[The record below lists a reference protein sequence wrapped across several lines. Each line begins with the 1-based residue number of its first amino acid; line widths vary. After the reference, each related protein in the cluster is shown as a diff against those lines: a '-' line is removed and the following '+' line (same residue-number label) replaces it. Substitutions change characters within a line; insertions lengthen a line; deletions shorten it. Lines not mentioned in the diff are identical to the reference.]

1 MLYIKRIILKTLFL
15 LLFLT
20 TIISCTT
27 TKIIEVPIETIKTE
41 YIEQVKYDS
50 IYSKDSIYIMQKG
63 DTIYNNKV
71 QYLYK
76 YKYLRDTINITDTI
90 PKIITVK
97 DTQYINQLYA
107 WQKILIVIGIG
118 FILYWIIKL
127 VIYIKSKFNMMLKK
141 WFGIAHF
148 NKSYKMKRE

>member
-1 MLYIKRIILKTLFL
+1 MLYIKKLTLKTLFL

-27 TKIIEVPIETIKTE
+27 TKIVEVPVETIKTE

-90 PKIITVK
+90 PKIVTVK
-97 DTQYINQLYA
+97 DTQYINQLYT
-107 WQKILIVIGIG
+107 WQKLLIVIGIG

-127 VIYIKSKFNMMLKK
+127 VIYIKSKFN
-141 WFGIAHF
+141 I
-148 NKSYKMKRE
+148 

>member
-1 MLYIKRIILKTLFL
+1 MLYIKRLILKTSFL

-27 TKIIEVPIETIKTE
+27 TKIVEVPIETIKTE

-97 DTQYINQLYA
+97 DTQYINQLYT

-127 VIYIKSKFNMMLKK
+127 VIYIKNKFN
-141 WFGIAHF
+141 I
-148 NKSYKMKRE
+148 

>member
-1 MLYIKRIILKTLFL
+1 MLYIKKLILKTLFL

-27 TKIIEVPIETIKTE
+27 TKIVEVPVETIKTE
-41 YIEQVKYDS
+41 YIEQVKYES

-90 PKIITVK
+90 PKIVTVK
-97 DTQYINQLYA
+97 DTQYINQLYT
-107 WQKILIVIGIG
+107 WQKLLIIIGIG

-127 VIYIKSKFNMMLKK
+127 VIYIKSKFN
-141 WFGIAHF
+141 I
-148 NKSYKMKRE
+148 

>member
-1 MLYIKRIILKTLFL
+1 MLYIKRLILKALFL

-27 TKIIEVPIETIKTE
+27 TKTIEVPIETIKTE

-50 IYSKDSIYIMQKG
+50 IYSKDSIYVMQKG
-63 DTIYNNKV
+63 DTIYNNKI

-90 PKIITVK
+90 PKIVTVK
-97 DTQYINQLYA
+97 DTQYVNQLYT
-107 WQKILIVIGIG
+107 WQKLLIIIGIG

-127 VIYIKSKFNMMLKK
+127 VIYIKSKFN
-141 WFGIAHF
+141 I
-148 NKSYKMKRE
+148 

>member
-1 MLYIKRIILKTLFL
+1 MLYIKRLILKTLFL

-27 TKIIEVPIETIKTE
+27 TKVVEVPVETIKTE

-90 PKIITVK
+90 PKIVTVK
-97 DTQYINQLYA
+97 DTQYINQLYT
-107 WQKILIVIGIG
+107 WQKLLIVIGIG

-127 VIYIKSKFNMMLKK
+127 VIYIKDKFN
-141 WFGIAHF
+141 I
-148 NKSYKMKRE
+148 

>member
-1 MLYIKRIILKTLFL
+1 MLYIKKLILKTLFL

-20 TIISCTT
+20 TIISCTS
-27 TKIIEVPIETIKTE
+27 TKTIEVPIETIKTE

-90 PKIITVK
+90 PKIVTVK
-97 DTQYINQLYA
+97 DTQYVNQLHT

-127 VIYIKSKFNMMLKK
+127 VIYIKDKFN
-141 WFGIAHF
+141 I
-148 NKSYKMKRE
+148 

>member
-1 MLYIKRIILKTLFL
+1 MLYIKRLILKTLFL

-27 TKIIEVPIETIKTE
+27 TKIVEVPIETIKTE

-50 IYSKDSIYIMQKG
+50 IYSKDSIYIIQKG

-90 PKIITVK
+90 PKIVTVK
-97 DTQYINQLYA
+97 DTQYVNQLYT

-127 VIYIKSKFNMMLKK
+127 VIYIKDKFN
-141 WFGIAHF
+141 I
-148 NKSYKMKRE
+148 

>member
-1 MLYIKRIILKTLFL
+1 MLYIKRLILKTLFL

-27 TKIIEVPIETIKTE
+27 TKTIEVPIETIKTE

-90 PKIITVK
+90 PKIVTVK
-97 DTQYINQLYA
+97 DTQYINKLYT
-107 WQKILIVIGIG
+107 WQKLLMTVGIG
-118 FILYWIIKL
+118 FVLYWIVRL
-127 VIYIKSKFNMMLKK
+127 VIYIKTKFN
-141 WFGIAHF
+141 I
-148 NKSYKMKRE
+148 

>member
-1 MLYIKRIILKTLFL
+1 MLYIKRLILKTLFL

-27 TKIIEVPIETIKTE
+27 TKIVEVPIETIKTE

-90 PKIITVK
+90 PKIVTVK

-127 VIYIKSKFNMMLKK
+127 VIYIKDKFN
-141 WFGIAHF
+141 
-148 NKSYKMKRE
+148 

>member
-1 MLYIKRIILKTLFL
+1 MLYTKRIILKTLFF

-20 TIISCTT
+20 IVISCKTT
-27 TKIIEVPIETIKTE
+27 TKVVEIPVETIKTE

-50 IYSKDSIYIMQKG
+50 IYHKDSIYIMQKG

-90 PKIITVK
+90 PTIVTVK
-97 DTQYINQLYA
+97 DTQYINKLYT
-107 WQKILIVIGIG
+107 WQKLLMTVGIG
-118 FILYWIIKL
+118 FVLYWIVRL
-127 VIYIKSKFNMMLKK
+127 VIYIKTKFN
-141 WFGIAHF
+141 I
-148 NKSYKMKRE
+148 

>member
-15 LLFLT
+15 LLFLIT
-20 TIISCTT
+20 MISCTT
-27 TKIIEVPIETIKTE
+27 TKIIEVPVETIKTE

-50 IYSKDSIYIMQKG
+50 IYHKDSIYIMQKG

-90 PKIITVK
+90 PTIVTVK
-97 DTQYINQLYA
+97 DTQYINKLYT
-107 WQKILIVIGIG
+107 WQKLLMTVGIG
-118 FILYWIIKL
+118 FVLYWIVRL
-127 VIYIKSKFNMMLKK
+127 VIYIKTKFN
-141 WFGIAHF
+141 I
-148 NKSYKMKRE
+148 

>member
-1 MLYIKRIILKTLFL
+1 MLYIKKLILKTLFF

-20 TIISCTT
+20 IVISCKTT
-27 TKIIEVPIETIKTE
+27 TKVVEIPVETIKTE
-41 YIEQVKYDS
+41 YIEQIKYDS
-50 IYSKDSIYIMQKG
+50 IYHKDSIYIMQKG

-90 PKIITVK
+90 PKIVTVK
-97 DTQYINQLYA
+97 DTQYINQLYT

-127 VIYIKSKFNMMLKK
+127 VIYVKSKFN
-141 WFGIAHF
+141 I
-148 NKSYKMKRE
+148 

>member
-1 MLYIKRIILKTLFL
+1 MLYIKKLTLKTLFL
-15 LLFLT
+15 LLSLA
-20 TIISCTT
+20 TIISCTS
-27 TKIIEVPIETIKTE
+27 TKTIEVPIETIKTE

-90 PKIITVK
+90 PKIVTVK
-97 DTQYINQLYA
+97 DTQYINQLYT

-118 FILYWIIKL
+118 FIIYWIIKL
-127 VIYIKSKFNMMLKK
+127 VIYIKSKFN
-141 WFGIAHF
+141 I
-148 NKSYKMKRE
+148 

>member
-1 MLYIKRIILKTLFL
+1 MLYIKRLILKTLFL

-27 TKIIEVPIETIKTE
+27 TKIVEVPIETIKTE

-76 YKYLRDTINITDTI
+76 YKYLRDTINTTDTI
-90 PKIITVK
+90 PTIVTVK
-97 DTQYINQLYA
+97 DTQYINKLYT
-107 WQKILIVIGIG
+107 WQKLLITVGIG
-118 FILYWIIKL
+118 FVLYWIVRL
-127 VIYIKSKFNMMLKK
+127 VIYIKTKFN
-141 WFGIAHF
+141 I
-148 NKSYKMKRE
+148 

>member
-1 MLYIKRIILKTLFL
+1 MLYIKRLILKTLFL

-27 TKIIEVPIETIKTE
+27 TKIVEVPIETIKTE
-41 YIEQVKYDS
+41 YVEQVKYDS

-90 PKIITVK
+90 PKIITIK
-97 DTQYINQLYA
+97 DTQYINQLYT
-107 WQKILIVIGIG
+107 WQKLLIIIGIG

-127 VIYIKSKFNMMLKK
+127 VIYIKDKFN
-141 WFGIAHF
+141 I
-148 NKSYKMKRE
+148 

>member
-1 MLYIKRIILKTLFL
+1 MLYIKRLILKTLFL

-27 TKIIEVPIETIKTE
+27 TKIVEVPVETIKTE

-90 PKIITVK
+90 PKIVTVK
-97 DTQYINQLYA
+97 DTQYINQLYI
-107 WQKILIVIGIG
+107 WQKLLIVIGIG

-127 VIYIKSKFNMMLKK
+127 VIYIKSKFN
-141 WFGIAHF
+141 I
-148 NKSYKMKRE
+148 

>member
-1 MLYIKRIILKTLFL
+1 MLYIKKLILKTIFL

-27 TKIIEVPIETIKTE
+27 TKIVGVPIETIKTE

-97 DTQYINQLYA
+97 DTQYINQLYT

-127 VIYIKSKFNMMLKK
+127 VIYIKSKFN
-141 WFGIAHF
+141 I
-148 NKSYKMKRE
+148 

>member
-1 MLYIKRIILKTLFL
+1 MLYTKRIILKILFF

-20 TIISCTT
+20 IVISCKTT
-27 TKIIEVPIETIKTE
+27 TKVVEIPVETIKTE
-41 YIEQVKYDS
+41 YIEQIKYDS
-50 IYSKDSIYIMQKG
+50 IYHKDSIYIIQKG

-90 PKIITVK
+90 PKIVTVK
-97 DTQYINQLYA
+97 DTQYINQLYT
-107 WQKILIVIGIG
+107 WQKVLIVIGIG

-127 VIYIKSKFNMMLKK
+127 VIYVKSKFN
-141 WFGIAHF
+141 I
-148 NKSYKMKRE
+148 

>member
-1 MLYIKRIILKTLFL
+1 MLYIKKLILKTLFL

-27 TKIIEVPIETIKTE
+27 TKIVEVPVETIKTE

-50 IYSKDSIYIMQKG
+50 IYSKDSIYIIQKG

-76 YKYLRDTINITDTI
+76 YKYLRDTINITDTV
-90 PKIITVK
+90 PKIVTIK
-97 DTQYINQLYA
+97 DVQYINQLYT

-118 FILYWIIKL
+118 VILYWVIKL
-127 VIYIKSKFNMMLKK
+127 LV
-141 WFGIAHF
+141 
-148 NKSYKMKRE
+148 

>member
-1 MLYIKRIILKTLFL
+1 MLYTKRIILKILFF

-20 TIISCTT
+20 IVISCKTT
-27 TKIIEVPIETIKTE
+27 TKVVEIPVETIKTE

-50 IYSKDSIYIMQKG
+50 IYHKDSIYIMQKG

-90 PKIITVK
+90 PTIVTVK
-97 DTQYINQLYA
+97 DTQYINKLYT
-107 WQKILIVIGIG
+107 WQKLLMTVGIG
-118 FILYWIIKL
+118 FVLYWIVRL
-127 VIYIKSKFNMMLKK
+127 VIYIKTKFN
-141 WFGIAHF
+141 I
-148 NKSYKMKRE
+148 

>member
-1 MLYIKRIILKTLFL
+1 MLYITKIILKTLFL

-27 TKIIEVPIETIKTE
+27 TKIVEVPIETIKTE

-63 DTIYNNKV
+63 DTIYNNKI

-90 PKIITVK
+90 PKIVTVK
-97 DTQYINQLYA
+97 DTQYINQLYT
-107 WQKILIVIGIG
+107 WQKLLIVIGIG

-127 VIYIKSKFNMMLKK
+127 VIYIKSKFN
-141 WFGIAHF
+141 I
-148 NKSYKMKRE
+148 

>member
-1 MLYIKRIILKTLFL
+1 MLYTKRIILKTLFF

-20 TIISCTT
+20 IVISCKTT
-27 TKIIEVPIETIKTE
+27 TKVVEIPVETIKTE

-50 IYSKDSIYIMQKG
+50 IYHKDSIYIMQKG

-90 PKIITVK
+90 PKIVTVK
-97 DTQYINQLYA
+97 DTQYINQLYT
-107 WQKILIVIGIG
+107 WQKLLIVIGIG

-127 VIYIKSKFNMMLKK
+127 VIYIKSKFN
-141 WFGIAHF
+141 I
-148 NKSYKMKRE
+148 

>member
-27 TKIIEVPIETIKTE
+27 TKIVEVPIETIKTE

-63 DTIYNNKV
+63 VTIYNNKV

-76 YKYLRDTINITDTI
+76 YKYFRDTINITDTI
-90 PKIITVK
+90 PKIVTVK
-97 DTQYINQLYA
+97 DTQYINQLYT
-107 WQKILIVIGIG
+107 WQKVLIVIGIG

-127 VIYIKSKFNMMLKK
+127 VIYIKSKFN
-141 WFGIAHF
+141 I
-148 NKSYKMKRE
+148 

>member
-1 MLYIKRIILKTLFL
+1 MLYIKRLILKTLFL

-27 TKIIEVPIETIKTE
+27 TKIIEVPVETIKTE

-97 DTQYINQLYA
+97 DTQYINQLYT
-107 WQKILIVIGIG
+107 WQKLLMVIGVVL
-118 FILYWIIKL
+118 ILYWIIRL
-127 VIYIKSKFNMMLKK
+127 VIYIKNKFN
-141 WFGIAHF
+141 I
-148 NKSYKMKRE
+148 

>member
-1 MLYIKRIILKTLFL
+1 MLYTKRRILKILFC

-20 TIISCTT
+20 IVISCKTT
-27 TKIIEVPIETIKTE
+27 TKVVEIPVETIKTE
-41 YIEQVKYDS
+41 YIEQIKYDS
-50 IYSKDSIYIMQKG
+50 IYHKDSIYIIQKG

-90 PKIITVK
+90 PKIVTVK
-97 DTQYINQLYA
+97 DTQYVNQLYT

-127 VIYIKSKFNMMLKK
+127 AIYIKSKFN
-141 WFGIAHF
+141 I
-148 NKSYKMKRE
+148 

>member
-20 TIISCTT
+20 TIVSCTT
-27 TKIIEVPIETIKTE
+27 TKIVEVPIETIKTE

-90 PKIITVK
+90 PKIVTVK
-97 DTQYINQLYA
+97 DTQYINQLYT
-107 WQKILIVIGIG
+107 WQKLLIVIGIG

-127 VIYIKSKFNMMLKK
+127 VIYIKSKFN
-141 WFGIAHF
+141 I
-148 NKSYKMKRE
+148 

>member
-1 MLYIKRIILKTLFL
+1 MLYIKKLILKTLFL

-20 TIISCTT
+20 TIVSCTT
-27 TKIIEVPIETIKTE
+27 TKIVEVPVETIRTE

-90 PKIITVK
+90 PKIVTVK
-97 DTQYINQLYA
+97 DTQYINQLYN
-107 WQKILIVIGIG
+107 WQKLLIVIGIG

-127 VIYIKSKFNMMLKK
+127 VIYIKSKFN
-141 WFGIAHF
+141 I
-148 NKSYKMKRE
+148 

>member
-1 MLYIKRIILKTLFL
+1 MLCIKKLIIKTIFV

-27 TKIIEVPIETIKTE
+27 TKIVEVPIETIKTE
-41 YIEQVKYDS
+41 YIKQIKYDS
-50 IYSKDSIYIMQKG
+50 IYSRDSIYIMQKG

-76 YKYLRDTINITDTI
+76 YKYLRDTVNVTDTI
-90 PKIITVK
+90 PKIVTIK
-97 DTQYINQLYA
+97 DVQYINQLYT

-118 FILYWIIKL
+118 VILYWVIKL
-127 VIYIKSKFNMMLKK
+127 LI
-141 WFGIAHF
+141 
-148 NKSYKMKRE
+148 

>member
-1 MLYIKRIILKTLFL
+1 MLYIKKLPLKKILFFVSIL
-15 LLFLT
+15 LLT
-20 TIISCTT
+20 SCKTT
-27 TKIIEVPIETIKTE
+27 TKIVEVPVETIKTE

-90 PKIITVK
+90 PKIVTVK
-97 DTQYINQLYA
+97 DTQYVNQLYI

-118 FILYWIIKL
+118 FILYWVVKL
-127 VIYIKSKFNMMLKK
+127 VIYVKSKFN
-141 WFGIAHF
+141 I
-148 NKSYKMKRE
+148 

>member
-1 MLYIKRIILKTLFL
+1 MLHIKRLILKTLFL

-27 TKIIEVPIETIKTE
+27 TKIVEVPVETIKTE

-90 PKIITVK
+90 PKIVTVK

-127 VIYIKSKFNMMLKK
+127 VIYVKSKFN
-141 WFGIAHF
+141 I
-148 NKSYKMKRE
+148 

>member
-1 MLYIKRIILKTLFL
+1 MLYIKKLTLKTLFL

-27 TKIIEVPIETIKTE
+27 TKTVEVPIETIKTE

-63 DTIYNNKV
+63 DTIYNNKI

-76 YKYLRDTINITDTI
+76 YKYLRDTINITDTV
-90 PKIITVK
+90 PKIVTIK
-97 DTQYINQLYA
+97 DVQYINQLYT

-118 FILYWIIKL
+118 VILYWVIKL
-127 VIYIKSKFNMMLKK
+127 LI
-141 WFGIAHF
+141 
-148 NKSYKMKRE
+148 

>member
-1 MLYIKRIILKTLFL
+1 MLYIKRLILKTLFL

-20 TIISCTT
+20 TIVSCTT
-27 TKIIEVPIETIKTE
+27 TKIVEVPVETIKTE

-90 PKIITVK
+90 PKIITIEK
-97 DTQYINQLYA
+97 TQYINQLYT

-127 VIYIKSKFNMMLKK
+127 VIYIKSKFN
-141 WFGIAHF
+141 I
-148 NKSYKMKRE
+148 